1 MTPAARCFV
10 KATSPTGQ
18 EYWVCPATAV
28 GFRTFGSRDEA
39 EVFASRI
46 DAFAAID
53 LLPSVLA
60 QSGVVFSVEAA
71 D

>member
-1 MTPAARCFV
+1 M
-10 KATSPTGQ
+10 
-18 EYWVCPATAV
+18 
-28 GFRTFGSRDEA
+28 GFRTFGSREEA